1 MNIFIRE
8 IKAHRKSL
16 VIWIISLMFLI
27 MSGMSEYS
35 AFSKSEGG
43 LDEMLNNMPES
54 LQKLFGFGTLD
65 FSLGVH
71 YYGAL
76 YLYIALLVAFH
87 ADNIRFRNNLKR
99 RKRSYSGV
107 FANKTNIKI

>member
-87 ADNIRFRNNLKR
+87 A
-99 RKRSYSGV
+99 
-107 FANKTNIKI
+107 